1 MSKVS
6 VVLPVYNVERYLSA
20 CLDSILGQTLE
31 DIEVIA
37 VDDCSPDR
45 CGAILDE
52 YAAKDRRVQV
62 IHLQENRRQGYGRN
76 RGLERATGDYV
87 YFLDSD
93 DMIESETLLELSA
106 LADEEELDAVFFD
119 SRDVFESEELRK
131 VYQPPFELRRG
142 TYRDGVYEGKELLDA
157 FMRQNEWTCY
167 PQRILWRRSFLLKEG
182 VLYPEGIEHEDEYF
196 AFAGI
201 LTARRVRYVPKQYFL
216 LRVRPN
222 SVMTSRP
229 APKNFHGYLMNFYYM
244 NRFLVQRGLNTY
256 GAQTNVLR
264 MLERVLTLYQTL
276 QEEDL
281 ESMFVKEPDRTVYD
295 CFMSCILAQDLLYRI
310 DEEVLEQ
317 IRDSREVFIYGA
329 RLTGER
335 FCEKL
340 ERQQDIVIG
349 GVIAQFPEDAGRIV
363 RGRRVQS
370 LDEIR
375 IPEDAVVV
383 AAVKV
388 MYWEETRKMMEE
400 KRIRC
405 VYHRKL

>member
-45 CGAILDE
+45 SGEILDD
-52 YAAKDRRVQV
+52 YAAKDSRIQV

-76 RGLERATGDYV
+76 RGLERATGDYI

-93 DMIESETLLELSA
+93 DMIESEALRELTD
-106 LADEEELDAVFFD
+106 LADDENLDAVFFD
-119 SRDVFESEELRK
+119 SRDIFESEELRK

-142 TYRDGVYEGKELLDA
+142 TYRDGVYEGKDLLDA

-182 VLYPEGIEHEDEYF
+182 ILYPEGTEHEDEYF

-201 LTARRVRYVPKQYFL
+201 LAARRVKYVPKQYFL
-216 LRVRPN
+216 LRVRPD

-244 NRFLVQRGLNTY
+244 NQFLAQRGLNTH

-264 MLERVLTLYQTL
+264 MLERVLTLYQTMR
-276 QEEDL
+276 EEDL
-281 ESMFVKEPDRTVYD
+281 ESMFVKEPDRTVYN

-329 RLTGER
+329 RPTGER

-340 ERQQDIVIG
+340 ERRQDIVIG
-349 GVIAQFPEDAGRIV
+349 GMIAQFPEDAGRIV
-363 RGRRVQS
+363 RGRRVQN
-370 LDEIR
+370 LDEVR